1 MRKSPSSKYLLYLAV
16 VPVYRDACIRHL
28 LEEHGGEVEIL
39 AGDRHLDPTV
49 TTGLPEELVGR
60 VKNIALLKRRAL
72 LQVGGWRKAIQAEV
86 CVVDLNPRSVTSWTI
101 CAIRRLLRRRTL
113 AWGHLHPRAGAQAR
127 TAPLRV
133 SLRRLTNG
141 TILYGYDSVVPAQ
154 EELPGQPVWVA
165 PNSLYA
171 RARLK
176 FDTSKNRRSLLYVGR
191 LEPSKRVE
199 LLVDAFAQS
208 DLRSRGYKLDI
219 VGSGSMLGTMQEQ
232 VERHDL
238 GDSVRFHGRIDDVNI
253 LQGIYSET
261 LISISPGYVGLSLT
275 QSLGFGVPVLYAEDA
290 PHAPEIELKR
300 FGGTRS
306 YLPTTAPALAT
317 AMCQW
322 VEELES
328 EPIDGAALAQEIGT
342 YYSAEAMADGL
353 WAALEGKS
361 LEVGPDGW
369 PI

>member
-1 MRKSPSSKYLLYLAV
+1 M
-16 VPVYRDACIRHL
+16 
-28 LEEHGGEVEIL
+28 
-39 AGDRHLDPTV
+39 
-49 TTGLPEELVGR
+49 
-60 VKNIALLKRRAL
+60 
-72 LQVGGWRKAIQAEV
+72 
-86 CVVDLNPRSVTSWTI
+86 
-101 CAIRRLLRRRTL
+101 
-113 AWGHLHPRAGAQAR
+113 
-127 TAPLRV
+127 
-133 SLRRLTNG
+133 TNG